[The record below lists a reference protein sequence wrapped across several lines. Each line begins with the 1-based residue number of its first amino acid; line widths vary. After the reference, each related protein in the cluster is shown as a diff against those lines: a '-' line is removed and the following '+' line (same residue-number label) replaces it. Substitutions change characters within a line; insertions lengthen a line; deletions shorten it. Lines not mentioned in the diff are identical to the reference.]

1 MSNTNII
8 LSSGVT
14 LILEQIKDI
23 REQNQINDNKDFVKF
38 LDELEFLLITK
49 KITNFIS
56 YFMNTKNKFL
66 QTNNDIIKV
75 FLNSLNTNVFFLNV
89 FEEAKKIIDK
99 ENQSNNQQ
107 IIKTNFS
114 AKDIEEMCLVMNAFV
129 NGAEIVY
136 RNRNDNDWFLVS
148 NPKWNWK
155 ECEYAIRIIE

>member
-114 AKDIEEMCLVMNAFV
+114 AKDIEEMCLVMNAFA